1 MSTNPKPLLHR
12 LLRRT
17 GILLTTAAT
26 GAVAIGLVAVGS
38 SYLSARAVSI
48 TVEEA
53 APPTPVRTQT
63 LTLEDSYTVPR
74 QFLGQIEPPRQ
85 TDLGFEQGGIVT
97 TVLVEE
103 GAQVEAGQLL
113 ARLDTRALENDRE
126 VQLAARAALEAQAEL
141 ARLTTGRQQA
151 LEARGFS
158 ATQAFDQARLNL
170 VGLEAQIAQTDA
182 AIAGIDIALDKALIR
197 APFAGRIAA
206 RQIDE
211 GTMVGGGTP
220 IVTLLEDGP
229 ARMRVGLPPDLAEGL
244 SADTPLSVTLG
255 ERTLPA
261 TLDTLRPDL
270 DPQTRTRAAILTL
283 EAEGLSGQTAALTLS
298 QTVPTQ
304 GAWVPLAALREGT
317 RGLWTLLTLR
327 SDGTA
332 GQEAVEILYADQT
345 RAYVRGTFRPGTQ
358 IIDSGPHRVIP
369 GQQIAQIE
377 G

>member
-182 AIAGIDIALDKALIR
+182 A
-197 APFAGRIAA
+197 
-206 RQIDE
+206 
-211 GTMVGGGTP
+211 
-220 IVTLLEDGP
+220 
-229 ARMRVGLPPDLAEGL
+229 
-244 SADTPLSVTLG
+244 
-255 ERTLPA
+255 
-261 TLDTLRPDL
+261 
-270 DPQTRTRAAILTL
+270 
-283 EAEGLSGQTAALTLS
+283 
-298 QTVPTQ
+298 
-304 GAWVPLAALREGT
+304 
-317 RGLWTLLTLR
+317 
-327 SDGTA
+327 
-332 GQEAVEILYADQT
+332 
-345 RAYVRGTFRPGTQ
+345 
-358 IIDSGPHRVIP
+358 
-369 GQQIAQIE
+369 
-377 G
+377 

>member
-244 SADTPLSVTLG
+244 SADTPLTVTLG
-255 ERTLPA
+255 DRTLPA

-298 QTVPTQ
+298 QT
-304 GAWVPLAALREGT
+304 
-317 RGLWTLLTLR
+317 
-327 SDGTA
+327 
-332 GQEAVEILYADQT
+332 
-345 RAYVRGTFRPGTQ
+345 
-358 IIDSGPHRVIP
+358 
-369 GQQIAQIE
+369 
-377 G
+377 